1 MLRLKK
7 YYKPYLKFIL
17 PAILFVLIVAWS
29 DLQLPDYLSNIVN
42 IGIQQKGIESGAP
55 VVLSES
61 TFQRIG
67 ELYPDE
73 QAHLQQYYEL
83 VSPGSPESV
92 SHTRRFFAMA
102 AHDRRN
108 SRNRVFCGSVI
119 GRVKLLP
126 VSHRRMMTL
135 SRGLMVLGGGSVCM

>member
-7 YYKPYLKFIL
+7 YYKPYIKFIL

-42 IGIQQKGIESGAP
+42 IGIQQQGVESGTP
-55 VVLSES
+55 VALSES

-73 QAHLQQYYEL
+73 QAQLQQ
-83 VSPGSPESV
+83 
-92 SHTRRFFAMA
+92 
-102 AHDRRN
+102 
-108 SRNRVFCGSVI
+108 
-119 GRVKLLP
+119 
-126 VSHRRMMTL
+126 
-135 SRGLMVLGGGSVCM
+135 